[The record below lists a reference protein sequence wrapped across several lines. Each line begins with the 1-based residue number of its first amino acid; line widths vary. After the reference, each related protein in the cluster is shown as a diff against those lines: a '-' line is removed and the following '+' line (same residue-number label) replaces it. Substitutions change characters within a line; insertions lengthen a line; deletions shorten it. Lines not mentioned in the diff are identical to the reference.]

1 MELYAK
7 SHGIVPQRHDQD
19 KPYAH
24 FRRHGWPGTCRWQV
38 IFRASTM
45 KALPYMRIPAF
56 LLLLTCA
63 VFAAEVVV
71 VEQIVAKVNGDIIT
85 TADLERARRLIAEE
99 LKARKVAAAELET
112 TLATAEKNILR
123 DKIDSLLL
131 ASKGKELNISVDGEV
146 SKYIADLMVR
156 MKMANQEDLGKM
168 ITEQT
173 GQTFEDWKSEM
184 RTNMITQRVVRQEV
198 SGKINIKKEEVAK
211 YYEEHKTEFVREEE
225 IYLREILL
233 SSEGKSPAEVAG
245 LEKKAKDVVARLR
258 KNEKFNALVTEFS
271 DSQTRNE
278 GGDIGWMKKG
288 MLNPQIEALVFTGK
302 KGFVTDPVKLPN
314 GYLILRVEDVHQAGQ
329 AELEQVENE
338 IMEKL
343 YMPKFQP
350 QMREY
355 LTKLRAEAFLEIKEG
370 FLDSGAAP
378 GKNTAWT
385 DPAQLKPETVS
396 KEEVASRRRMKRA
409 LWIVPIPGT
418 KTSSTSKSQ
427 AIN

>member
-1 MELYAK
+1 
-7 SHGIVPQRHDQD
+7 
-19 KPYAH
+19 
-24 FRRHGWPGTCRWQV
+24 
-38 IFRASTM
+38 M
-45 KALPYMRIPAF
+45 KVLPYMRIPAF
-56 LLLLTCA
+56 LMFLACA

-85 TADLERARRLIAEE
+85 STDLARARRLIIEE
-99 LKARKVAAAELET
+99 MKARKVSQVEIDM
-112 TLATAEKNILR
+112 TLVNAEKNILR

-131 ASKGKELNISVDGEV
+131 ASKGKEMSISVDGEI
-146 SKYIADLMVR
+146 SKYIADLMVKT
-156 MKMANQEDLGKM
+156 KMANQEDLAKM
-168 ITEQT
+168 IVEQT
-173 GQTFEDWKSEM
+173 GQTFEDWKNEM

-198 SGKINIKKEEVAK
+198 GGKLSIKKEEVAK

-225 IYLREILL
+225 IYLREILF

-245 LEKKAKDVVARLR
+245 LEKKAKDTVARLR
-258 KNEKFNALVTEFS
+258 KNEKFNVLVRELS

-278 GGDIGWMKKG
+278 DGDIGWMKKG
-288 MLNPQIEALVFTGK
+288 MLNKQIEELVFKGQ
-302 KGFVTDPVKLPN
+302 KGFVTEPIKLPN
-314 GYLILRVEDVHQAGQ
+314 GWLILRVEDFHLAGQ
-329 AELEQVENE
+329 AEIEQVENE

-343 YMPKFQP
+343 YMPRFQP

-355 LTKLRAEAFLEIKEG
+355 LTKLRMNAFLEIKEG

-409 LWIVPIPGT
+409 LWVVPIPGT
-418 KTSSTSKSQ
+418 KTSATSKSQ
-427 AIN
+427 SVK

>member
-1 MELYAK
+1 
-7 SHGIVPQRHDQD
+7 
-19 KPYAH
+19 
-24 FRRHGWPGTCRWQV
+24 
-38 IFRASTM
+38 M

-56 LLLLTCA
+56 LMFLACA

-85 TADLERARRLIAEE
+85 TTDLARARRQLIEE
-99 LKARKVAAAELET
+99 MKARKASQAEIDA
-112 TLATAEKNILR
+112 TLATTEKNILR

-131 ASKGKELNISVDGEV
+131 ASKGKEMSISVDGEI
-146 SKYIADLMVR
+146 SKYVADLMVKT
-156 MKMANQEDLGKM
+156 KMANQEDLAKM

-173 GQTFEDWKSEM
+173 GQSFEDWKNEM

-198 SGKINIKKEEVAK
+198 GGKINIKKEEVAK
-211 YYEEHKTEFVREEE
+211 YYNEHKAEFVRDEE
-225 IYLREILL
+225 IYLREILF

-258 KNEKFNALVTEFS
+258 KNEKFNVLVREFS

-278 GGDIGWMKKG
+278 DGDIGWMKKG
-288 MLNPQIEALVFTGK
+288 MLNKQIEDLVF
-302 KGFVTDPVKLPN
+302 KGQKNFVTDPIKLPN
-314 GYLILRVEDVHQAGQ
+314 GWLILRVEDFHAAGQ
-329 AELEQVENE
+329 AEMEQVENE

-343 YMPKFQP
+343 YMPRFQP

-355 LTKLRAEAFLEIKEG
+355 LTKLRMDAFLEIKEG

-409 LWIVPIPGT
+409 LWVVPIPGT
-418 KTSSTSKSQ
+418 KTSATSKSKTV
-427 AIN
+427 N

>member
-1 MELYAK
+1 
-7 SHGIVPQRHDQD
+7 
-19 KPYAH
+19 
-24 FRRHGWPGTCRWQV
+24 
-38 IFRASTM
+38 M
-45 KALPYMRIPAF
+45 KALPDMRIPVFVLA
-56 LLLLTCA
+56 LSCA
-63 VFAAEVVV
+63 AFAAEVVV

-85 TADLERARRLIAEE
+85 VSDLNRARRSILEDM
-99 LKARKVAAAELET
+99 KARKVSQAEIDMT
-112 TLATAEKNILR
+112 MATAEKNILR

-131 ASKGKELNISVDGEV
+131 ASKGKEMSISVDGEI
-146 SKYIADLMVR
+146 SKYVADLMV
-156 MKMANQEDLGKM
+156 KTKVANQEDLAKM

-184 RTNMITQRVVRQEV
+184 RNNMITQRVVRQEV

-211 YYEEHKTEFVREEE
+211 YFEEHKTEFIREEE

-245 LEKKAKDVVARLR
+245 LEKKAKDLVARLR
-258 KNEKFNALVTEFS
+258 KNEKFSTLVREFS
-271 DSQTRNE
+271 DSQTRNDE
-278 GGDIGWMKKG
+278 GDIGWMKKG
-288 MLNPQIEALVFTGK
+288 MLNKQIEDLVF
-302 KGFVTDPVKLPN
+302 KGQKNFVTDPIKLPN
-314 GYLILRVEDVHQAGQ
+314 GWLILRVEDFHKAGQ

-343 YMPKFQP
+343 YMPRFQP

-355 LTKLRAEAFLEIKEG
+355 LTKLRMDAFLEIKEG

-409 LWIVPIPGT
+409 LWVVPIPGT
-418 KTSSTSKSQ
+418 KTSANSKSQ
-427 AIN
+427 SVK

>member
-1 MELYAK
+1 M
-7 SHGIVPQRHDQD
+7 SRI
-19 KPYAH
+19 
-24 FRRHGWPGTCRWQV
+24 
-38 IFRASTM
+38 
-45 KALPYMRIPAF
+45 KALVVMRILASI
-56 LLLLTCA
+56 LAVGCA
-63 VFAAEVVV
+63 VFAAEVTV

-85 TADLERARRLIAEE
+85 TTDLQRARRQILEE
-99 LKARKVAAAELET
+99 LKARKTPQPEIDQALG
-112 TLATAEKNILR
+112 TAEKNILR

-131 ASKGKELNISVDGEV
+131 ANKGKELNISVDTEV

-156 MKMANQEDLGKM
+156 TKMANQEDLGRM

-173 GQTFEDWKSEM
+173 GQGFEDWKAEM
-184 RTNMITQRVVRQEV
+184 KTNMITQRVVRQEV
-198 SGKINIKKEEVAK
+198 QSKINIKKEEVAK
-211 YYEEHKTEFVREEE
+211 YYEEHKGEFIREEE

-245 LEKKAKDVVARLR
+245 LEKKAKDVVARAR
-258 KNEKFNALVTEFS
+258 KNERFSNLVREFS

-278 GGDIGWMKKG
+278 EGDIGWMKKG
-288 MLNPQIEALVFTGK
+288 MMNKQIEALLFTGK
-302 KGFVTDPVKLPN
+302 KGFVTEPIKLPN
-314 GYLILRVEDVHQAGQ
+314 GWLILRVEDVHTAGQ
-329 AELEQVENE
+329 AAREQVDTE

-343 YMPKFQP
+343 FLPTFQP

-355 LTKLRAEAFLEIKEG
+355 LTKLRMDAFLEIKDG

-409 LWIVPIPGT
+409 LWVVPIPGT
-418 KTSSTSKSQ
+418 KTSSTSKS
-427 AIN
+427 AKKDKS